1 LGANDWA
8 WKIAAG
14 SMAGPINRLKAFIDS
29 EAVSALPLLAATVLA
44 LAIANSPL
52 AGTLEAGLE
61 TRLGVA
67 FGPID
72 LAKPVRLWVNDG
84 LMALFFLLVGLEIK
98 RELLEGELSRPA
110 NVVLP
115 VAGALGGMI
124 VPAAIY
130 LAFTRF
136 DPAALKGWAIP
147 TATDIAFSL
156 GVLAVLG
163 SRVPLALKVFLTTL
177 AIVDDLG
184 AIVIIAAFYTEHLSL
199 LALACAALCIVA
211 LAVLNLLGV
220 RRLWPFLLVGAA
232 LWLSVLKS
240 GVHATLA
247 GVVLAL
253 FIPVRA
259 GREAEDHRPAI
270 RLEHALRPWSAWLI
284 MPVFALAN
292 AGMPLL
298 DLEPAQLVQPVTL
311 GVTLGLFL
319 GKQAGILLGA
329 GLPIV
334 LRIAR
339 LPEGASWRQ
348 LYGVAILGGIGFTMS
363 LFIGSLAFD
372 DAVRA
377 AEVRFGVLSGSALS
391 ALLGYVVLRIP
402 QRRH

>member
-1 LGANDWA
+1 
-8 WKIAAG
+8 
-14 SMAGPINRLKAFIDS
+14 MAGPINRLPINRLKAFIDS
-29 EAVSALPLLAATVLA
+29 EAASALPLLLAALLA
-44 LAIANSPL
+44 LVIANSPF
-52 AGTLEAGLE
+52 AHALEAGLE
-61 TRLGVA
+61 TKLGVA

-72 LAKPVRLWVNDG
+72 LVKPLELWINDG

-98 RELLEGELSRPA
+98 RELVEGELSRPA

-130 LAFTRF
+130 LVVTRF
-136 DPAALKGWAIP
+136 DPGVVKGWAIP

-199 LALACAALCIVA
+199 LALACAALCIA
-211 LAVLNLLGV
+211 GLAILNLSGV

-247 GVVLAL
+247 GVALAL
-253 FIPVRA
+253 FIPISA
-259 GREAEDHRPAI
+259 GHEAEDHRPSI
-270 RLEHALRPWSAWLI
+270 WLEHALRPWSAWLI

-292 AGMPLL
+292 AGMRLIDL
-298 DLEPAQLVQPVTL
+298 DPAQLVQPVTL
-311 GVTLGLFL
+311 GVALGMFL

-329 GLPIV
+329 AVPIV
-334 LRIAR
+334 LRIAG

-363 LFIGSLAFD
+363 LFIGSLAFEE
-372 DAVRA
+372 ATRVG
-377 AEVRFGVLSGSALS
+377 EVKFGVLLGTSLS

-402 QRRH
+402 QRRR

>member
-1 LGANDWA
+1 
-8 WKIAAG
+8 
-14 SMAGPINRLKAFIDS
+14 MAGPINRLKAFIDS
-29 EAVSALPLLAATVLA
+29 EAASALPLLAATLA
-44 LAIANSPL
+44 ALVIANSPL
-52 AGTLEAGLE
+52 AGALEGVFD
-61 TRLGVA
+61 TRLGVSW
-67 FGPID
+67 GLID
-72 LAKPVRLWVNDG
+72 LAKPVRLWINDG
-84 LMALFFLLVGLEIK
+84 LMAVFFLLVGLEIK
-98 RELLEGELSRPA
+98 RELVEGELSQPA

-130 LAFTRF
+130 LAVTRL
-136 DPAALKGWAIP
+136 DPAALHGWAIP

-199 LALACAALCIVA
+199 LALTVAAFCIAA
-211 LAVLNLLGV
+211 LAVLNLAGV
-220 RRLWPFLLVGAA
+220 RRLTPFLLVGAA

-253 FIPVRA
+253 FIPIR
-259 GREAEDHRPAI
+259 GMGPIRGIGESDEDRPSI
-270 RLEHALRPWSAWLI
+270 RLEHALRPWSEWLI
-284 MPVFALAN
+284 MPAFALAN
-292 AGMPLL
+292 AGLSL
-298 DLEPAQLVQPVTL
+298 VDLEWAKLAQPVAL
-311 GVTLGLFL
+311 GIALGLFL
-319 GKQAGILLGA
+319 GKQIGILLGA

-334 LRIAR
+334 LRSAA
-339 LPEGASWRQ
+339 LPAGVSWRQ

-372 DAVRA
+372 DVVRELQVRA
-377 AEVRFGVLSGSALS
+377 GVLLGSLLS
-391 ALLGYVVLRIP
+391 ALAGYVVLRIP
-402 QRRH
+402 QRPK